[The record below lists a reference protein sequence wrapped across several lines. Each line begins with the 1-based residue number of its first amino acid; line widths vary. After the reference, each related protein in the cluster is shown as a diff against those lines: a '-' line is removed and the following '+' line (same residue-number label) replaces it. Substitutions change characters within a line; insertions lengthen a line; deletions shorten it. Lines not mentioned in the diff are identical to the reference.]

1 MRERIDTIGR
11 LSALARMTDLATLVW
26 NDAKALVNH
35 LVTWQIRARERKHLA
50 SLDERML
57 RDVGLSRADIAR
69 ESSKPFWLN

>member
-35 LVTWQIRARERKHLA
+35 LVTWQIRARERKHL
-50 SLDERML
+50 SSMDDRML
-57 RDVGLSRADIAR
+57 RDVGLSRVDVMR
-69 ESSKPFWLN
+69 EASKPFWNA